1 MATIIKLKRS
11 NTGSSVPTTSDL
23 ADGEVAL
30 NTADKNILIF
40 SMFIENKIPR
50 TIPLSVA
57 EKPIVN
63 PVRKKIFFIDLSLK
77 PKVFK
82 IAISLVLFLINIV
95 SPEIILKAATTT
107 IRESIINITFLSTL
121 SALKRVLFKSDQ
133 V

>member
-1 MATIIKLKRS
+1 
-11 NTGSSVPTTSDL
+11 
-23 ADGEVAL
+23 
-30 NTADKNILIF
+30 
-40 SMFIENKIPR
+40 MFIENKIPR